1 MDEVKATVLIKGK
14 VQGVF
19 FRACTQETAQELG
32 LKGWVRN
39 LPLRRVEAVF
49 QGPRPQVEKAIAWCH
64 QGSPS
69 AFVTE
74 VGVSWADPD
83 PDLAEF
89 EIRY

>member
-19 FRACTQETAQELG
+19 FRAFTQETARELG
-32 LKGWVRN
+32 LKGYVRN

-49 QGPRPQVEKAIAWCH
+49 QGPRPRVEQAIAWCH
-64 QGSPS
+64 RGSPS
-69 AFVTE
+69 ALVSE
-74 VGVSWADPD
+74 VDVSWGDLD
-83 PDLAEF
+83 PDLAQF